1 MDNRQWWA
9 FGLTL
14 AAGCLSVAYYVQ
26 RRRRLAEEASWVEVD
41 LDEGWVDQ
49 TIEESFPASDPPSWS
64 PVSGANPVR

>member
-14 AAGCLSVAYYVQ
+14 AAGCLSVGYYL
-26 RRRRLAEEASWVEVD
+26 RRRRLAEKASWVELD
-41 LDEGWVDQ
+41 LDEEWVDQ